1 MEEMNIKEELNLDGI
16 DSEIEENIVESSEIS
31 IQSLENTIVVPMD
44 LSVEMVTA
52 WFKSKKL
59 SLDPVFQRRYV
70 WNDVL
75 KSAFIESLILNVP
88 IPSLMLANDTANN
101 KFIVIDG
108 KQRLNAIISF
118 IAPEND
124 GKGFKLKGLN
134 VLKELNG
141 YTYKKLLSDTSKT
154 QYLSKIENA
163 LIKTSVLKNYNT
175 DILYFIFNRLNG
187 GGVPLSPHELRQSL
201 YAGEFI
207 NFINEYSAESKGIKR
222 MLNLKNPDK
231 RMRDAELLVRYY
243 SFKYYGA
250 EYNGNINEFFN
261 TTCERLNRE
270 WQTKETVIKNDA
282 QEFENAID
290 FVYHYLGD
298 DAFKAFFVKDTGEE
312 YFGPFNR
319 PMFDLLTSIFSD
331 SSNREFVENKNI
343 NLKEFV
349 INLFKTNKAFA
360 DAFLPTTHSKEKNNT
375 RITEF
380 TKALF
385 V

>member
-1 MEEMNIKEELNLDGI
+1 MENITVKEEVNFEEI
-16 DSEIEENIVESSEIS
+16 NVEIEENIIESSEIS
-31 IQSLENTIVVPMD
+31 IQSLEKTIVMPMD
-44 LSVEMVTA
+44 LSVEMIAT
-52 WFKSKKL
+52 WFKTKKL

-88 IPSLMLANDTANN
+88 IPSLMLANDTEKN

-108 KQRLNAIISF
+108 KQRLNAILSF

-124 GKGFKLKGLN
+124 GKGFKLKGLK
-134 VLKELNG
+134 VLEELNG
-141 YTYKKLLSDTSKT
+141 FTYKKLLSDVNKT

-163 LIKTSVLKNYNT
+163 LIKTSVLKNYNN
-175 DILYFIFNRLNG
+175 DVLYFIFNRLNG

-201 YAGEFI
+201 YAGDFI
-207 NFINEYSAESKGIKR
+207 NFINEYSASSTGIKR

-243 SFKYYGA
+243 AFKYYGK
-250 EYNGNINEFFN
+250 EYNGNINDFFN

-270 WQTKETVIKNDA
+270 WQTREKSIRSDA
-282 QEFENAID
+282 QEFENAVD
-290 FVYHYLGD
+290 FIYKHFGN
-298 DAFKAFFVKDTGEE
+298 DAFKVFFVKDGEE

-319 PMFDLLTSIFSD
+319 PMFDLLTCIFSD
-331 SSNREFVENKNI
+331 ASNREYVENKNI

-349 INLFKTNKAFA
+349 INLFKTNEAFRE
-360 DAFLPTTHSKEKNNT
+360 AFLPTTHSKEKNNT
-375 RITEF
+375 RISEF
-380 TKALF
+380 TEDLF
-385 V
+385 E

>member
-16 DSEIEENIVESSEIS
+16 DTEIEENIVESSEIS
-31 IQSLENTIVVPMD
+31 MQSLENTIVVPMD

-52 WFKSKKL
+52 WYKSKKL

-88 IPSLMLANDTANN
+88 IPSLMLANDTENN
-101 KFIVIDG
+101 RFIVIDG

-118 IAPEND
+118 IAPENE
-124 GKGFKLKGLN
+124 GKGFRLKGLN

-141 YTYKKLLSDTSKT
+141 YTYKKLLSDSTKT

-201 YAGEFI
+201 YAGQFI
-207 NFINEYSAESKGIKR
+207 NFINEYSAESKGIRR

-243 SFKYYGA
+243 AFKYYGA

-261 TTCERLNRE
+261 KTCEKLNLE
-270 WQTKETVIKNDA
+270 WQTKAETVKKDA
-282 QEFENAID
+282 QEFEFAVEFIYSH
-290 FVYHYLGD
+290 FGD
-298 DAFKAFFVKDTGEE
+298 DAFKVFFVKETGEE

-331 SSNREFVENKNI
+331 SSKREFVEKKNI

-349 INLFKTNKAFA
+349 INLFKTNKDFA